1 VEARHATLSLG
12 IVQHFLGN
20 RETRALHLDA
30 GFWLFV
36 QGDLS
41 VGDYCHKMKGMA
53 DALGDHGV
61 VIQDRTA

>member
-1 VEARHATLSLG
+1 VEARHATLGLG
-12 IVQHFLGN
+12 IEQHFLGN
-20 RETRALHLDA
+20 RETCALHLDA
-30 GFWLFV
+30 EFWMFV